1 MWPQLLALIPHLSR
15 LVPTLE
21 KYFSNRQH
29 GDAAMAAMADGIRS
43 DVGQITKAHN
53 SLYRQLQ
60 DQSAQIADVA
70 GEITRLRMAVE
81 SAQHRADA
89 LELQTAALAK
99 WLRIGIITIAAL
111 LVVLSLLVAQLISRV
126 H

>member
-21 KYFSNRQH
+21 RYFNNRQN
-29 GDAAMAAMADGIRS
+29 GDAAMAAMADAIRS

-60 DQSAQIADVA
+60 DQSAQISEVN
-70 GEITRLRMAVE
+70 EEVKRLRMAVE
-81 SAQHRADA
+81 SAQHHADA
-89 LELQTAALAK
+89 LELQTASLAK
-99 WLRIGIITIAAL
+99 WLRFSAIGIALL
-111 LVVLSLLVAQLISRV
+111 LVVLTLLVAQLISRV